1 MRRELP
7 PINAATATPVAAQSV
22 AAQSVAA
29 KEAKEEYIAAAAAA
43 PQGPGPSPQVC
54 RPYSAPKTA
63 MGLNQPVRGLACR
76 RADGRWQL
84 VSEIPDD

>member
-7 PINAATATPVAAQSV
+7 PINAAAATPV

-29 KEAKEEYIAAAAAA
+29 KEAKDEYIAAATAA
-43 PQGPGPSPQVC
+43 PQGPGLLPQEC

-84 VSEIPDD
+84 VSEIPDN